1 MSKIRLKRCPFCG
14 SENATEGSRMFD
26 FGEDIYIAC
35 KECGAK
41 IQIAKEYG
49 WDDLRKRWNRRV
61 GERLSEMIMEPINNE
76 PTRNSVV
83 VEAFEELIDE
93 YGENGEFIVNNKH
106 LLADDLLKELKA
118 STEIGRNFEKE
129 INKTIILYFMKFGE

>member
-1 MSKIRLKRCPFCG
+1 MSEIKLKPCPFCG
-14 SENATEGSRMFD
+14 SENITEGSRMFD

-61 GERLSEMIMEPINNE
+61 GERLSEMITEPINNE